1 MSQVN
6 ATSKI
11 LKYYPFLSERVL
23 CVGGRLAHANLPDEV
38 ENQRR
43 KADSLR
49 LSLKKLIWIHHT
61 AASIK

>member
-6 ATSKI
+6 GTSKI
-11 LKYYPFLSERVL
+11 LKYLVL

-49 LSLKKLIWIHHT
+49 LSLKKLIWIHYT